1 MKRDGERFGE
11 RWLEM
16 GRDGEIF
23 RDGERWEELGRD
35 GKR

>member
-1 MKRDGERFGE
+1 MERDGERFGE

-23 RDGERWEELGRD
+23 RDGERAGER
-35 GKR
+35 